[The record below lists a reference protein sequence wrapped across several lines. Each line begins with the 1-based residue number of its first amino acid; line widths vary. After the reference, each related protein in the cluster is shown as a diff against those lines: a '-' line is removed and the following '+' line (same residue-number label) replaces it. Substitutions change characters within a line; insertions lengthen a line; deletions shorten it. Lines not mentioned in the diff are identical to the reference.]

1 MIGNITLK
9 STLAIAAG
17 ALLVSQ
23 APASAQ
29 GSAEA
34 FYKGKNVS
42 MIIGYPPGGGYD
54 RYGRTVARHIGKHIP
69 GKPSIIVKNMP
80 GAGSLVFANYLYN
93 VAPKDGA
100 EFGIFAGGIA
110 MDALIGGKKTR
121 FDSRKFTWLGSANES
136 TSACFAWHDAKVNT
150 LADLMKTE
158 LVVGASSGGSSTFA
172 WPTAMNN
179 VLGTKFKIVAGYP
192 GSKSIILAMEKGEV
206 KGLCG
211 YFLSSIRSVRPKWL
225 PEKKVKLLVLEAV
238 KPHKD
243 FPNVKTVMDYA
254 RTEDDRKILNIV
266 FGWQVMGRPFAA
278 PPGIP
283 ADRARALREAFWKTM
298 KDPAFLADAKKV
310 RIQIE
315 PRTYKQ
321 VQDYLDE
328 AWKTPKPLVKK
339 VFVALGRDRAKKK
352 KK

>member
-1 MIGNITLK
+1 
-9 STLAIAAG
+9 
-17 ALLVSQ
+17 
-23 APASAQ
+23 
-29 GSAEA
+29 
-34 FYKGKNVS
+34 
-42 MIIGYPPGGGYD
+42 
-54 RYGRTVARHIGKHIP
+54 
-69 GKPSIIVKNMP
+69 
-80 GAGSLVFANYLYN
+80 
-93 VAPKDGA
+93 
-100 EFGIFAGGIA
+100 
-110 MDALIGGKKTR
+110 MDALIGGKKTN

-192 GSKSIILAMEKGEV
+192 GSKAIVLAMEKGEV

-211 YFLSSIRSVRPKWL
+211 YFLSSIRSVRPTWL
-225 PEKKVKLLVLEAV
+225 PEKKVKILVLEAV
-238 KPHKD
+238 KPHPD
-243 FPNVKTVMDYA
+243 FPGVKTVMDYA
-254 RTEDDRKILNIV
+254 KTEDDKKILNIV

-283 ADRARALREAFWKTM
+283 AGRAKALREAFWKTM
-298 KDPAFLADAKKV
+298 QDPAFLADAKKS

-315 PRTYKQ
+315 ARTHKQ
-321 VQDYLDE
+321 VQDYLDA
-328 AWKTPKPLVKK
+328 AWQTPKPLVQK
-339 VFVALGRDRAKKK
+339 VFIALGRDKAKKK

>member
-1 MIGNITLK
+1 MTNARIW
-9 STLAIAAG
+9 SLA
-17 ALLVSQ
+17 L
-23 APASAQ
+23 APALVAMASVPALAQ
-29 GSAEA
+29 DSAEK
-34 FYKGKNVS
+34 FYKGKQVELVV
-42 MIIGYPPGGGYD
+42 GYPPGGGYD
-54 RYGRTVARHIGKHIP
+54 RYARTVGRHIGKHIP
-69 GKPSIIVKNMP
+69 GQPNVIVKNMP

-93 VAPKDGA
+93 VAPKDGSV
-100 EFGIFAGGIA
+100 FGIFAGGIA
-110 MDALIGGKKTR
+110 MDALIGGKKTN

-136 TSACFAWHDAKVNT
+136 TSACFAMQDAKVNN

-192 GSKSIILAMEKGEV
+192 GSRAIVLAMEKGEV

-225 PEKKVKLLVLEAV
+225 PEKTVKIIVLESV
-238 KPHKD
+238 KPHPD
-243 FPNVKTVMDYA
+243 FPGVKTVMDYA
-254 RTEDDRKILNIV
+254 KTEDDKKILNIV

-283 ADRARALREAFWKTM
+283 ADRATALREAFWKTM

-315 PRTYKQ
+315 PRTHKQ

-328 AWKTPKPLVKK
+328 AWKTPKPLVRK
-339 VFVALGRDRAKKK
+339 VFIALGRDKAGKKK
-352 KK
+352 K